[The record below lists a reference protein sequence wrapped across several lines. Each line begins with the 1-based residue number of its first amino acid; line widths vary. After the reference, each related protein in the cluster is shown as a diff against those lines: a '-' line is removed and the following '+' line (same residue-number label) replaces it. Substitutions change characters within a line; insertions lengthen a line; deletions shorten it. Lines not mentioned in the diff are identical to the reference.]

1 MKPPVTEGK
10 AIHAFHPSSLV
21 DKLPFETIMPQSTL
35 LKNARLITLTLLVLL
50 APCALKAQTPPA
62 SASGAQGTA
71 SARIKWE
78 GKPKISRYR
87 LQVARDEQFS
97 DIIFDKLVQG
107 YEYVVT
113 DFAPGRY
120 YWRVAPAA
128 SETGAYSKALPVTFS
143 DKGGGVTSTNVPP
156 KFLTPPNDAGWRTAT
171 GLVAQPVTAKLRA
184 GSNLDLLGVN
194 AYGMVYA
201 INGENGVSL
210 WSARFRP
217 DAKKGEPVNSD
228 GTPPFTPL
236 LIDAKGDTTQVLV
249 AFDSGVRLLDGGSGR
264 EVWRA
269 ALGGD
274 ATNGLVLKGEGGAS
288 NLVVFDSSRTLSFIK
303 SDTGKVAAQIKLDAY
318 LVGQPVAFKM
328 NNEQGVLLA
337 LNNGALDVRN
347 LAGDSLDSIRLDAAI
362 TTAPLLVRGAGG
374 QLLML
379 GTESG
384 LVALNA
390 ADLNPLWRVA
400 TESDAP
406 HGSLGAADLDKDG
419 ADEVIFITRRGRT
432 VAVNAAT
439 GKIKWFAEGA
449 TDAAQAAFADVN
461 GDGAMDVLVAGGPA
475 FALGYSGRDGTL
487 IWKAEEAAARG
498 EKTEGSF
505 ARSLVAATVGKN
517 SPPLLVGTD
526 SGRTGLRAVGLPAG
540 SLK

>member
-1 MKPPVTEGK
+1 
-10 AIHAFHPSSLV
+10 
-21 DKLPFETIMPQSTL
+21 MPQSTL
-35 LKNARLITLTLLVLL
+35 LKIARTITFTLLVVL
-50 APCALKAQTPPA
+50 APCALTAQSQPTPT
-62 SASGAQGTA
+62 SGAQGNG
-71 SARIKWE
+71 SARIKWG

-107 YEYVVT
+107 YEHNVT
-113 DFAPGRY
+113 DIAPGRY

-128 SETGAYSKALPVTFS
+128 GETGAYSKPLPVTFS
-143 DKGGGVTSTNVPP
+143 LKGESVSAPDVQQP
-156 KFLTPPNDAGWRTAT
+156 KFLMPPNDVGWRTAT

-228 GTPPFTPL
+228 GTQPFTPL

-288 NLVVFDSSRTLSFIK
+288 SLVVFDSSRTLSFIK
-303 SDTGKVAAQIKLDAY
+303 SDTGKVAAQIKLDGY
-318 LVGQPVAFKM
+318 LVGQPVAFKL
-328 NNEQGVLLA
+328 NNESGVLLA
-337 LNNGALDVRN
+337 LNNGTLDVRN
-347 LAGDSLDSIRLDAAI
+347 LAGESLDSIRLDAAI
-362 TTAPLLVRGAGG
+362 TTAPLLMRGASG
-374 QLLML
+374 QLVML

-419 ADEVIFITRRGRT
+419 ADEVVFITRRGRT

-461 GDGAMDVLVAGGPA
+461 GDGAMDVLVAGGSA

-498 EKTEGSF
+498 EKTEG
-505 ARSLVAATVGKN
+505 ALTRSLVAAAVGKN